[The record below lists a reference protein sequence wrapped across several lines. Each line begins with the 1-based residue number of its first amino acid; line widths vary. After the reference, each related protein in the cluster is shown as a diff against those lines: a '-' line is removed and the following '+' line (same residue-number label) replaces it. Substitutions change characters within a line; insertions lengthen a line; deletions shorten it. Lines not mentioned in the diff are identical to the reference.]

1 MDGNC
6 QEIWGAVGY
15 TVEFQKNSKEA
26 MELATTNILVLIF
39 GETYFLP
46 KNKTGR

>member
-1 MDGNC
+1 MGGNY

-15 TVEFQKNSKEA
+15 TGEFQKNSEEA
-26 MELATTNILVLIF
+26 MEVATANILVLIF